1 MLTSSRTQTVVNVG
15 TYQNPKVRYNRRED
29 KVSVTSG
36 KAEFTCSYLEFYA
49 LLMWARLCYHE
60 EEQMAFVAGNTRYEL
75 DPPYGTTHRDR
86 IKGLLEAAKG
96 FLPMPTDLPA
106 TYTWDDEVIYGSD
119 LEHIYLRESV
129 DSWRPVFALRVT
141 LPKTLKR
148 DDGLA
153 LYHQAKETINEGRA
167 LPAGTEDISII
178 YPKEDAK
185 SPTYRGI
192 NNRKIF
198 EEFSGVPVPNA
209 PV

>member
-1 MLTSSRTQTVVNVG
+1 MSTMKNIVNIG
-15 TYQNPKVRYNRRED
+15 AYQNPKIRYNRRED

-36 KAEFTCSYLEFYA
+36 KAEFTCSYLEFYT
-49 LLMWARLCYHE
+49 LLLWARISYHA
-60 EEQMAFVAGNTRYEL
+60 EEQMAFVTRQTRYEI
-75 DPPYGTTHRDR
+75 DPPYGVTLRDR
-86 IKGLLEAAKG
+86 IRDLLEAAKG
-96 FLPMPTDLPA
+96 FLPMTTDVPS
-106 TYTWDDEVIYGSD
+106 TYTWDDEIIYGSD

-129 DSWRPVFALRVT
+129 DSWRPVFAVRVT
-141 LPKTLKR
+141 LPATIKR

-167 LPAGTEDISII
+167 LPTGTEDISII

-192 NNRKIF
+192 NNRQIF
-198 EEFSGVPVPNA
+198 DEFTGVPVPNA

>member
-1 MLTSSRTQTVVNVG
+1 MLTAPKTVVNVG
-15 TYQNPKVRYNRRED
+15 AYQNPKVRYNRRED

-49 LLMWARLCYHE
+49 LLLWARVSYHA
-60 EEQMAFVAGNTRYEL
+60 EEQMAFVTRETRYEIE
-75 DPPYGTTHRDR
+75 PPNGVTVRERIRD
-86 IKGLLEAAKG
+86 LLNAAKG
-96 FLPMPTDLPA
+96 FLPMPTDTPS
-106 TYTWDDEVIYGSD
+106 TYTWDDEIIYGSD

-141 LPKTLKR
+141 LPASIKR

-153 LYHQAKETINEGRA
+153 LYHQAKETINEGRT
-167 LPAGTEDISII
+167 LPTGTEDISII
-178 YPKEDAK
+178 YPKDEAD

-198 EEFSGVPVPNA
+198 EEYSGVPVPNA